1 MRKTR
6 LLSLLVL
13 LMTAA
18 TSAWAD
24 VWTDIIING
33 DLEGADR
40 QCFFVKE
47 NGLGNVN
54 IYYARIKDG
63 IGVDNSRAIEVQSTG
78 TEAQTWDTQFFVRL
92 PYELPANTP
101 YRVSFDYK
109 ADKTGE
115 CDLQCQN
122 EPGEYIWYTIGVP
135 NSAITFGNGWS
146 NFNSGDITVPQQC
159 DGLQN
164 ADGPHLNNFQ
174 TISFSLG
181 KNGEATKYIIDNIKV
196 EIPSDVLSG
205 LTKKPLTKE
214 MSQYPVNITSMAIMG
229 DFLGQ
234 DEVNNWNPTN
244 GWALTQD
251 NSNPAIWKLTREF
264 TAVART
270 YEYKIFANGNM
281 DDFTLPVPADDKG
294 QFVISEAGDY
304 TLTVTVDT
312 EAGTASVRAAVPG
325 TYNVTFAEGIPEPDK
340 WTASPATDVKKG
352 QTVTVTYT
360 GTRKVIGVKAEK
372 KAAAPATALAPA
384 LEDGATVVI
393 AFNYGGANTCTF
405 TNNNGTFTLTSG
417 TGGIGGNGNSA
428 KQLTIENGNIVF
440 KANYYSP
447 IDNDWD
453 SAGFQVSFDPTA
465 NSYAVWKSGI
475 ANSNGGAFTSI
486 TVNGTDVTD
495 QLSELK

>member
-1 MRKTR
+1 
-6 LLSLLVL
+6 
-13 LMTAA
+13 
-18 TSAWAD
+18 
-24 VWTDIIING
+24 
-33 DLEGADR
+33 
-40 QCFFVKE
+40 
-47 NGLGNVN
+47 
-54 IYYARIKDG
+54 
-63 IGVDNSRAIEVQSTG
+63 
-78 TEAQTWDTQFFVRL
+78 
-92 PYELPANTP
+92 
-101 YRVSFDYK
+101 
-109 ADKTGE
+109 
-115 CDLQCQN
+115 
-122 EPGEYIWYTIGVP
+122 
-135 NSAITFGNGWS
+135 
-146 NFNSGDITVPQQC
+146 VPQQC

-214 MSQYPVNITSMAIMG
+214 MSQYPVEITSMAIMG

-325 TYNVTFAEGIPEPDK
+325 TYTVMMKEGAVDAENWTITPTEATTTGVAEGTEVTLQYNGRLK
-340 WTASPATDVKKG
+340 VK
-352 QTVTVTYT
+352 
-360 GTRKVIGVKAEK
+360 GVKAEK
-372 KAAAPATALAPA
+372 KAVAEGHALSASAVGEIVGTDGKAYAVADKDNLPSGVTAVAMIAYVGSSTDHATYKNGLAIALADESNSKWSTAKSTCEGKSAVTNAAWLLPSQNQWKAMFSANGGNEGQYTDLNTAITTAGGTALQGTPPYWSSTPSGYD
-384 LEDGATVVI
+384 DGTAYNVLLGD
-393 AFNYGGANTCTF
+393 GGA
-405 TNNNGTFTLTSG
+405 
-417 TGGIGGNGNSA
+417 
-428 KQLTIENGNIVF
+428 EWYRD
-440 KANYYSP
+440 YYEETRYRVR
-447 IDNDWD
+447 
-453 SAGFQVSFDPTA
+453 ACL
-465 NSYAVWKSGI
+465 
-475 ANSNGGAFTSI
+475 AF
-486 TVNGTDVTD
+486 
-495 QLSELK
+495 

>member
-1 MRKTR
+1 MKRTR
-6 LLSLLVL
+6 LLLLLVL

-18 TSAWAD
+18 TGAWAQD

-47 NGLGNVN
+47 NGIGNGNV
-54 IYYARIKDG
+54 YYARIKDG

-92 PYELPANTP
+92 PYELPAGTP

-109 ADKTGE
+109 ADKTGN

-135 NSAITFGNGWS
+135 NSAITFGNGWT

-214 MSQYPVNITSMAIMG
+214 MSQYPVEITSMAIMG

-325 TYNVTFAEGIPEPDK
+325 SY
-340 WTASPATDVKKG
+340 
-352 QTVTVTYT
+352 TVTMKEGAVDAENWTITPTEATTTGVAKSTEVTLQYN
-360 GTRKVIGVKAEK
+360 GRLKVKSVKA
-372 KAAAPATALAPA
+372 
-384 LEDGATVVI
+384 TV
-393 AFNYGGANTCTF
+393 
-405 TNNNGTFTLTSG
+405 
-417 TGGIGGNGNSA
+417 
-428 KQLTIENGNIVF
+428 Q
-440 KANYYSP
+440 
-447 IDNDWD
+447 
-453 SAGFQVSFDPTA
+453 Q
-465 NSYAVWKSGI
+465 
-475 ANSNGGAFTSI
+475 
-486 TVNGTDVTD
+486 
-495 QLSELK
+495 